1 MSRTLAFYMRCTYNK
16 PRCLELSGFSSVS
29 GPRAALVVL
38 ALLAPLAGCATVSV
52 YEPASAEIS
61 LTKQQSDLHKAS
73 DAYCE
78 ATRKKG
84 LAAGEASFGSLAG
97 ILTGTASDKNAY
109 WRRIGADKTAPV
121 TVANRIRADM
131 TEAAKGLA
139 DLSRLARTMMGATQP
154 AKSDVAQFERAL
166 IHARQAR
173 DSLSDAFT
181 EVNKRA
187 EAEYQIALELTPL
200 DAAIATARSTAD
212 EMAAAKIDEAP
223 AAAAAAD

>member
-1 MSRTLAFYMRCTYNK
+1 M
-16 PRCLELSGFSSVS
+16 GSVS
-29 GPRAALVVL
+29 GPRAAFFSL

-52 YEPASAEIS
+52 YEPSSAEVS
-61 LTKQQSDLHKAS
+61 LTEQQSDLHKAS

-84 LAAGEASFGSLAG
+84 LAAGEASLGSLAG
-97 ILTGTASDKNAY
+97 ILTGSANDKNAY

-121 TVANRIRADM
+121 VVANRVRADM
-131 TEAAKGLA
+131 NEAAKGLA
-139 DLSRLARTMMGATQP
+139 DLSRLARTMMSATRP
-154 AKSDVAQFERAL
+154 TRSDVTQFERAL

-181 EVNKRA
+181 EMNKRA
-187 EAEYQIALELTPL
+187 DAEYQIALELTAL

-212 EMAAAKIDEAP
+212 EMVAAKVDDAP
-223 AAAAAAD
+223 AAAGAAAD